1 MYIAPLSFVNRQN
14 YLKINPIKKQQNVQQ
29 NTRQSSPLS
38 FCGLEDLKQNI
49 NLTAIKRTGKAVD
62 GKNAQEFALE
72 KLDEFKKTERWT
84 PNPRQG
90 YSHTASYGLHAMDDE
105 DFKYFLDTI
114 PEAFKQRLM
123 EDKALS
129 KLTRIVV
136 DDFSSREPLLTIDQM
151 RRYYA
156 LAPDTFDKEMANTDY
171 TFVHLPYFSSLKYS
185 EALFEFAPEI
195 AKRTML
201 QKDKDG
207 NTPLHTSILYSK
219 SDVYTSPCHSNPKC
233 NKAVFIDKL
242 NLFAKYARDE
252 FAQALTE
259 KNNDGQNPLHI
270 LLKHSYN
277 WEEVCVSG
285 TVIGGK
291 DTSTTITQ
299 ALGLMGWVARDELKQ
314 ALSDVDNNGDLPHF
328 GRISNSALVEDLK
341 TLIRIAPDEAVNML
355 LQKPSD
361 SNKLNIR
368 NIYKKYEPEI
378 IDTLKEFVPQIFERL
393 CFMNDEQGRPILC
406 SYVDEKNIYM
416 LEAMQECM
424 GEDRF
429 FDAINRPYD
438 DKFTIA
444 QKIMAL

>member
-1 MYIAPLSFVNRQN
+1 M
-14 YLKINPIKKQQNVQQ
+14 
-29 NTRQSSPLS
+29 
-38 FCGLEDLKQNI
+38 
-49 NLTAIKRTGKAVD
+49 
-62 GKNAQEFALE
+62 
-72 KLDEFKKTERWT
+72 
-84 PNPRQG
+84 
-90 YSHTASYGLHAMDDE
+90 
-105 DFKYFLDTI
+105 
-114 PEAFKQRLM
+114 
-123 EDKALS
+123 
-129 KLTRIVV
+129 
-136 DDFSSREPLLTIDQM
+136 
-151 RRYYA
+151 
-156 LAPDTFDKEMANTDY
+156 
-171 TFVHLPYFSSLKYS
+171 
-185 EALFEFAPEI
+185 
-195 AKRTML
+195 
-201 QKDKDG
+201 
-207 NTPLHTSILYSK
+207 
-219 SDVYTSPCHSNPKC
+219 
-233 NKAVFIDKL
+233 
-242 NLFAKYARDE
+242 
-252 FAQALTE
+252 
-259 KNNDGQNPLHI
+259 
-270 LLKHSYN
+270 LKHSYN

-328 GRISNSALVEDLK
+328 GRISNSALAEDLK
-341 TLIRIAPDEAVNML
+341 TLIQIAPDEAVNML

-378 IDTLKEFVPQIFERL
+378 INTLKEFAPQIFERL